1 MLLRRRIRQVHR
13 LLGLVVFIQLLFWV
27 GGGLTMAFLDLDEVR
42 GAHRKAEPVTVDL
55 RMAESLFP
63 VTSVLA
69 NVEYPVRSVQLDLV
83 AGNPVY
89 RVTLAD
95 GLRLF
100 DAVGGQRLNPID
112 ASLALAVARAD
123 YRGDLSNAAPVW
135 VTEAHYEVRG
145 RALPLWRIDTGDDL
159 ETRIY
164 VSPQS
169 GEVVARRN
177 RLWRIFDFV
186 WMLHIMDYEQRSDFN
201 HPLLVGFAFTTLLFV
216 LSGLWMLV
224 LAYRR

>member
-100 DAVGGQRLNPID
+100 DA
-112 ASLALAVARAD
+112 A
-123 YRGDLSNAAPVW
+123 
-135 VTEAHYEVRG
+135 
-145 RALPLWRIDTGDDL
+145 
-159 ETRIY
+159 
-164 VSPQS
+164 
-169 GEVVARRN
+169 VVAYRYWRRSGDPDL
-177 RLWRIFDFV
+177 RVASVRRGG
-186 WMLHIMDYEQRSDFN
+186 RSAQPSVA
-201 HPLLVGFAFTTLLFV
+201 HL
-216 LSGLWMLV
+216 
-224 LAYRR
+224 